1 MTPIEDRPASMVW
14 IHKRLERNA
23 YQVASRLKVGKGKD
37 QCVLP
42 SYDGNF
48 EEKARKQP
56 KIIQYKA
63 GLEGRGSNLPCART
77 GLRGACTGGTGFP
90 RYEHFEI
97 TTQTMGALTTLDQSR
112 TLISVLLLVY

>member
-1 MTPIEDRPASMVW
+1 MTPIEHRPASMVW

-23 YQVASRLKVGKGKD
+23 YQVASRVKVGKGKD

-56 KIIQYKA
+56 KIIQYEHFR
-63 GLEGRGSNLPCART
+63 LH
-77 GLRGACTGGTGFP
+77 CTGGAGFP
-90 RYEHFEI
+90 SMSILRSPPKQWGH
-97 TTQTMGALTTLDQSR
+97 
-112 TLISVLLLVY
+112 